1 VNIVTLKR
9 KQRISELRKK
19 KIKARNKRLAAAS
32 IAGAITA
39 LLLFNSKAGASGT
52 QYTVKKNDNL
62 YNISK
67 KYKVSVDL
75 LMEINGLTTEKIMI
89 GQRLLLPID
98 KTASQTEENSSL
110 YTVQNGDTLSSIA
123 KKYGTNVNGLKKEN
137 KLLNDKIKLGQK
149 IIVPVENPAN
159 GEEHLYTVF
168 PGDTL
173 WGIAKRFGVKTDD
186 LVKENGL
193 RKEMVLIGQLLSIPG
208 NAKHSEAKV
217 IGAADSFTVEFEQ
230 DDKTFVLK
238 VPYGAASK
246 YQDKSGQK
254 VTVIHKNGAVIS
266 VF

>member
-1 VNIVTLKR
+1 MNSITLKR
-9 KQRISELRKK
+9 KQRIAEIRKK
-19 KIKARNKRLAAAS
+19 RMRSRNKRVAAVS

-39 LLLFNSKAGASGT
+39 LLLFSGKVGASGT

-62 YNISK
+62 YNLSK
-67 KYKVSVDL
+67 KYRVSVDQ
-75 LMEINGLTTEKIMI
+75 LMEVNGLTTEKIVI
-89 GQRLLLPID
+89 GQRLLVPID
-98 KTASQTEENSSL
+98 NTASQTEENSNL
-110 YTVQNGDTLSSIA
+110 YTVRKGDTLSFIA
-123 KKYGTNVNGLKKEN
+123 KKYGTNVNELKKEN
-137 KLLNDKIKLGQK
+137 NFQHDQIYPGQK
-149 IIVPVENPAN
+149 IIVPIENPAN
-159 GEEHLYTVF
+159 GEDHMYSVF

-173 WGIAKRFGVKTDD
+173 WGIAKRFGVKTED

-193 RKEMVLIGQLLSIPG
+193 SKEMVLIGQRLSIPG
-208 NAKHSEAKV
+208 IANHSEAKV

-230 DDKTFVLK
+230 NDKTFVLT